1 MRLGVIADDFTGGLD
16 AAGFIRKNGVETV
29 LFSGVPSKDELAAL
43 GADSAAVIALQIRS
57 CDPEEAV
64 RLASEACDALL
75 LASCRMIYF
84 KYCSTFDSTP
94 KGNIGPV
101 TGVLMKKLSVSSTIV
116 VPSLPVNGRTVKNG
130 ILYVNGVPLS
140 ESPMRY
146 HPLNPMTESYVP
158 SLLAAQS
165 DFPVYLI
172 DEKTLREGGARAFY
186 DGLTGCAVIDAEND
200 GDIAMI
206 ARTFSDIPLATGGS
220 ALAGAFAGVFSGK
233 TGKADAE
240 KRRIEGRSI
249 ILVGSCSA
257 ASNAQCAY
265 YRSLGAPVVNVSVK
279 ECLDSLHEY
288 AERLVA
294 EAEKCSG
301 GYPLMITASK
311 SPEERKALDE
321 SYPGTDI
328 AALTENF
335 FSLAAKLA
343 IERGFTRLIVG
354 GGETSGAVVRASG
367 LKAFRIGREISP
379 GVSWMY
385 AGGTGFALKS
395 GNFGGEDFFR
405 EALYE

>member
-43 GADSAAVIALQIRS
+43 GDDSAAVIALQIRS
-57 CDPEEAV
+57 CDPDEAV

-75 LASCRMIYF
+75 SASCSMIYF

-101 TGVLMKKLSVSSTIV
+101 TGALMKKLSVSSAIA

-158 SLLAAQS
+158 SLLASQS

-172 DEKTLREGGARAFY
+172 DEKTLREGGARALY

-233 TGKADAE
+233 AGKADAE

-265 YRSLGAPVVNVSVK
+265 YRSLGAPMVNVSVK
-279 ECLDSLHEY
+279 ECLDSLQEY